1 VEMGLVSTIV
11 SDLKN
16 IKQRHFLKSAFVLI
30 SGTAL
35 GQVIPILTAPIVTR
49 IYSPQDYGLF
59 GIFLLI
65 SSLIGVVTTMQ
76 IENAIL
82 IEKDDFSA
90 NNVFQLCIFLS
101 VAASICSFLFMLFF
115 HGTITRYFRV
125 PELTNYLY
133 LLPLTVVMTG
143 LTNSLSTWCNR
154 LLLYKAISTQRI
166 VSAIVAPATS
176 ILIGLLMK
184 SVAGL
189 FVGML
194 IGQFVGVALLARAY
208 YHSANYSFV
217 SFRHMFETF
226 KRHSAFPKFNFP
238 SELINLFIAQFPA
251 FILGRFYSLASVGQ
265 YNLSNRMLSMPTMF
279 ISQAVGEVFKKRA
292 SIEFHATGA
301 CINTFKRTFFTL
313 AFLSLIPFLTIFLL
327 GPYLFGFLFGKQ
339 WIEAGSFTRIM
350 TVMFFLR
357 FTVSPLTFVVYL
369 KGKQMIGLVGT
380 IVYAITTVI
389 VCYIIASNTSNVYYL
404 LIGYVSNF
412 TWIYLVMF
420 YINFK
425 LAKGDGFQ

>member
-1 VEMGLVSTIV
+1 
-11 SDLKN
+11 
-16 IKQRHFLKSAFVLI
+16 
-30 SGTAL
+30 
-35 GQVIPILTAPIVTR
+35 
-49 IYSPQDYGLF
+49 
-59 GIFLLI
+59 
-65 SSLIGVVTTMQ
+65 
-76 IENAIL
+76 
-82 IEKDDFSA
+82 
-90 NNVFQLCIFLS
+90 
-101 VAASICSFLFMLFF
+101 
-115 HGTITRYFRV
+115 
-125 PELTNYLY
+125 
-133 LLPLTVVMTG
+133 
-143 LTNSLSTWCNR
+143 
-154 LLLYKAISTQRI
+154 
-166 VSAIVAPATS
+166 
-176 ILIGLLMK
+176 
-184 SVAGL
+184 
-189 FVGML
+189 
-194 IGQFVGVALLARAY
+194 
-208 YHSANYSFV
+208 
-217 SFRHMFETF
+217 
-226 KRHSAFPKFNFP
+226 
-238 SELINLFIAQFPA
+238 
-251 FILGRFYSLASVGQ
+251 
-265 YNLSNRMLSMPTMF
+265 MF